1 MLVRRGSKVDGDWK
15 GDWKKK
21 WKIQS
26 ERRLAA
32 LHRLVIITSYCVINL
47 RPTLTRGEDKTTESE
62 SWLSSSGVRD
72 LDMKQ
77 HIILGFLIL
86 KWKYSWGIMIMLD
99 KGPGQN
105 CCSIINNNS
114 IESALPLP
122 VAFTALALQSYRLAW
137 GQYLLLGLPWWSSG

>member
-1 MLVRRGSKVDGDWK
+1 MLVRRGSKVDRDWK
-15 GDWKKK
+15 GDWKKR

-32 LHRLVIITSYCVINL
+32 LHRPVIITSYCVINL
-47 RPTLTRGEDKTTESE
+47 RPTHTRGEDKTTESE

-86 KWKYSWGIMIMLD
+86 KWKYSWGIVIMLD

-122 VAFTALALQSYRLAW
+122 AVFTALALQSYRLAW